1 MDEVN
6 NKFPKMMVLLLAVIA
21 CGAVAV
27 FGICTMAAG
36 AGNGFIGTLTTVV
49 GGIGAWHSIRAAI
62 KLHNR

>member
-36 AGNGFIGTLTTVV
+36 AGNGFIGALTTAV
-49 GGIGAWHSIRAAI
+49 GGVGVWHSVRAANR
-62 KLHNR
+62 LHNR